1 MHVDS
6 DEKDDI
12 PKPERRDSP
21 VLRINGLYR
30 NFGSFTAVNNLS
42 MIIEKGEF
50 MGLMGPNGAGKS
62 TTLKCLTGLLKP
74 TRGDIRIQG
83 NDVTRDFRKA
93 LAHTGCVVETPAF
106 YGGITPAE
114 VLVYTGRIYGLSKSE
129 INVRSRDVL
138 EQLRMWDWRDKKI
151 SGFSKG
157 MRQRVA
163 LAQAL
168 LPNPDFLV
176 LDEPTSG
183 LDPRGM
189 VEMRE
194 ILKDLKDG
202 QRSILISTHILSEV
216 SELCD
221 HVTMINHGTTVASGE
236 VEGLVDRMI
245 RDRVQRFK
253 IRTLNEVPAAFY
265 TDISGCP
272 GVNDVIR
279 TDDTH
284 FTIVFSGTYEE
295 KADVYDMMYAHK
307 LRMIGVNE
315 EGGGL
320 EDLYMELTNE
330 DGVNIK

>member
-1 MHVDS
+1 MDRQPKESDS
-6 DEKDDI
+6 IGKSG
-12 PKPERRDSP
+12 KGTP

-30 NFGSFTAVNNLS
+30 KFGAFIAVNNLS
-42 MIIEKGEF
+42 LNVEKGQF

-62 TTLKCLTGLLKP
+62 TTLKCLTGLLRPSK
-74 TRGDIRIQG
+74 GDIYIQG
-83 NDVTRDFRKA
+83 TNISGNLRKA
-93 LAHTGCVVETPAF
+93 LAHTGCVVETPEF
-106 YGGITPAE
+106 YKGITPAE
-114 VLVYTGRIYGLSKSE
+114 ALSYTGRIYGLSKSE

-138 EQLRMWDWRDKKI
+138 EQLRMWDSRNKII

-157 MRQRVA
+157 MKQRVA

-194 ILKDLKDG
+194 ILKELKDG
-202 QRSILISTHILSEV
+202 ERSILISTHILSEV

-221 HVTMINHGTTVASGE
+221 YVTMINHGTTIASGP

-245 RDRVQRFK
+245 KDRVQRLK
-253 IRTLNEVPAAFY
+253 IRTLHEVPAQFF
-265 TDISGCP
+265 TDIRGCE
-272 GVNDVIR
+272 GVQEVSNSDG
-279 TDDTH
+279 TH
-284 FTIVFSGTYEE
+284 FIITFQGSYEQ
-295 KADVYDMMYAHK
+295 KADVYDSIYSHK
-307 LRMIGVNE
+307 LRIIGITE

-320 EDLYMELTNE
+320 EDLYMELTDE

>member
-1 MHVDS
+1 MRTDS
-6 DEKDDI
+6 DVSDDK
-12 PKPERRDSP
+12 PKQKRKGSP

-42 MIIEKGEF
+42 MVIEKGEF

-62 TTLKCLTGLLKP
+62 TTLKCLTGLLRP
-74 TRGDIRIQG
+74 TKGDIRIQG
-83 NDVTRDFRKA
+83 TDVTKDFRKA

-138 EQLRMWDWRDKKI
+138 EQLRMWDWRNKKI

-202 QRSILISTHILSEV
+202 RRSILISTHILSEV
-216 SELCD
+216 EELCD

-245 RDRVQRFK
+245 KDKVQRFK
-253 IRTLNEVPAAFY
+253 IRTLNEVPASFFA
-265 TDISGCP
+265 DVSGCA
-272 GVNDVIR
+272 GVDDVLKR
-279 TDDTH
+279 DDTH
-284 FTIVFSGTYEE
+284 FTIVFRGTYEQ
-295 KADVYDMMYAHK
+295 KADVYDMIYAHR

-320 EDLYMELTNE
+320 EDLYMELTDE